1 MSCDDCGGADTM
13 NWCET
18 CMGPD
23 PSRVQVKSQP
33 AEERLRLLERI
44 GQLEIVIHAL
54 RRMAESGLV
63 ASTPMVRVEVLKGI
77 IDTCEAE
84 LPEAMPKNGE

>member
-1 MSCDDCGGADTM
+1 
-13 NWCET
+13 
-18 CMGPD
+18 MGPD